1 MKAYKTLVKNALSKD
16 FSVSVWDG
24 EEWQVKKST
33 KYQEII
39 DAIESVDFSELRI
52 RDSEGEKI
60 GWASIVM
67 DCEPEAMV
75 SDFTYNKIMHE
86 LTGFQ
91 WDGE

>member
-1 MKAYKTLVKNALSKD
+1 MKAYKTLVKNALSRD

-24 EEWQVKKST
+24 EEWQVKRST

-52 RDSEGEKI
+52 RDSEGEFQ
-60 GWASIVM
+60 GWASVVL
-67 DCEPEAMV
+67 DCEDDCMV
-75 SDFTYNKIMHE
+75 ADFTYNKIMHE
-86 LTGFQ
+86 LTGFE